1 MRRLVSSPGDT
12 IVDILEERGWSQSEF
27 SERTGYTA
35 KHVNLLIQGK
45 ASISED
51 VALRLEKV
59 LGGTARF
66 WLARDASYR
75 KAISGKQGSREP

>member
-27 SERTGYTA
+27 AERTGYTA
-35 KHVNLLIQGK
+35 KHVNLLIRGK

-66 WLARDASYR
+66 WLARDEGYR
-75 KAISGKQGSREP
+75 KAISGKEGPREP